1 MLNNMVNAFTLHA
14 QLAKDTIV
22 LLDWP
27 LCKVLL
33 MNDSQYPWLILVP
46 RRLAIKE
53 IYQLEFTDQQQL
65 LQEINAASQALLNCQ
80 PDKLNVAALGN
91 QVAQLH
97 VHVIARFKSDL
108 AWPKLVWGA
117 TPAKP
122 YAVTQLDKIVGQYQQ
137 WLTKFHA
144 MV

>member
-1 MLNNMVNAFTLHA
+1 MLHE
-14 QLAKDTIV
+14 QLAKDTIA

-53 IYQLEFTDQQQL
+53 IYQLEFIEQQQL
-65 LQEINAASQALLNCQ
+65 LQEINGASQALLNCQ

-91 QVAQLH
+91 QVPQLH
-97 VHVIARFKSDL
+97 VHVIARFKTDP
-108 AWPKLVWGA
+108 AWPRPVWGA
-117 TPAKP
+117 MPAKP
-122 YAVTQLDKIVGQYQQ
+122 YSTAQLDKVIGQYQQ
-137 WLTKFHA
+137 WLTRFHA